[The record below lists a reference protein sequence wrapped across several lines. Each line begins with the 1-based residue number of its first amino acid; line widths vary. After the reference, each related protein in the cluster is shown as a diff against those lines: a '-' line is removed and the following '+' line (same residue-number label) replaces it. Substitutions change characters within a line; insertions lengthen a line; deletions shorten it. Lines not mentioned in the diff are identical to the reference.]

1 MTTKFEW
8 TDTGDV
14 EIEDYDD
21 NEEEDTEDQKPLDE
35 GEVVV

>member
-21 NEEEDTEDQKPLDE
+21 KEEDTEDQKPLDTE
-35 GEVVV
+35 ASVT

>member
-21 NEEEDTEDQKPLDE
+21 NEEDTEDQKPLDE